1 MNVSTESREEEPPVL
16 LKRHGET
23 QLIIL
28 NRPSKRNALDIP
40 LRNALAD
47 AIVQCRDDDTVKAV
61 VITGNGD
68 TFCAGGDLAALTE
81 ERRSNFKNRERIK
94 RLHLWCRELINLEKP
109 VIAAV
114 NGFAFGAGFNLA
126 LAADFILVTPQTRF
140 SAVFGRIGLVPDLG
154 GFFLLPRIVGLQ
166 RAKEIVFT
174 ARTVDADE
182 AIRLGIAFA
191 QYPAETLLDEALS
204 LAERFWPASTEAIG
218 LSKTILNQSFHLD
231 QQALADLEAYAQA
244 VVLNSDYHLAA
255 ASRFLA
261 KTPLEFNWDKRR

>member
-47 AIVQCRDDDTVKAV
+47 AVVQCRDDDTVKAV

-94 RLHLWCRELINLEKP
+94 RLHLWCRERSI
-109 VIAAV
+109 
-114 NGFAFGAGFNLA
+114 
-126 LAADFILVTPQTRF
+126 
-140 SAVFGRIGLVPDLG
+140 
-154 GFFLLPRIVGLQ
+154 
-166 RAKEIVFT
+166 
-174 ARTVDADE
+174 
-182 AIRLGIAFA
+182 
-191 QYPAETLLDEALS
+191 
-204 LAERFWPASTEAIG
+204 
-218 LSKTILNQSFHLD
+218 
-231 QQALADLEAYAQA
+231 
-244 VVLNSDYHLAA
+244 
-255 ASRFLA
+255 SR
-261 KTPLEFNWDKRR
+261 NR